1 VVRAATLRTLVFV
14 LISVAAAGC
23 RCDEHKPYTPFG
35 VTSALP
41 GSNTAAPSNGAPSA
55 ATPSDADAGFA
66 VARSV
71 LAPRGA
77 TRFDLGGRSLD
88 APAGFIFDQALD
100 GAFEA
105 DGRRGAVAW
114 MLPAAPASDGTPAIP
129 ELYYFPEQGDARRVY
144 TLPGFVPTSPNCKL
158 ETTLVQSGPK
168 SVTLDAAATCE
179 GNLIQRSPSRALSVL
194 APSAE
199 RPEILTLR
207 VAAPAPGEALALR
220 TDTSDRDGDGR
231 DDVRVLVSLA
241 ANGAK
246 PVEAE
251 LAFLDRAAGVSRDP
265 SEPSKSL
272 SRLAGGQVQRAKNK
286 KTAADALQRVALI
299 RRLMGSLCAEGG
311 TARLFDRDG
320 AGISCGALG
329 GVVDSLASAEVAAEL
344 SLGNALGAFGAIARD
359 GWYFGKTSA
368 ATRKKLEASAL
379 DAVELVT
386 TRAVFL
392 EQRPRLP
399 PAPRFSPL
407 AFDASGRLFL
417 ETDQGRFDLGSDGSA
432 PARVE
437 GDAGAAR
444 SLEVVSAT
452 GERLVAVAYSCD
464 RSETTLIRASAAG
477 PLPPLSIPLLAPRPG
492 ACGRGRFEALPVPSP
507 LGFSD
512 RPDLV
517 VGGVITGGALEG
529 LSGVPGGAR
538 SENGRFLAVPSVR
551 GVLVVGTTTRLFDL
565 GAQVAEPLRLTD
577 CVPSGD
583 GTRVACV
590 LGDRALLAIAGG
602 T

>member
-1 VVRAATLRTLVFV
+1 MQVATLRTLPFV
-14 LISVAAAGC
+14 LVSLASVGC

-41 GSNTAAPSNGAPSA
+41 GSNTAAVPESAPSA
-55 ATPSDADAGFA
+55 VASSDGDAGFA

-77 TRFDLGGRSLD
+77 TRFDVGGRALV
-88 APAGFIFDQALD
+88 APAGFSFDQALD

-114 MLPAAPASDGTPAIP
+114 MLPAATAAEAAPGIP
-129 ELYYFPEQGDARRVY
+129 ELYYFPEQGDARRIH

-168 SVTLDAAATCE
+168 SVTLDAGATCE
-179 GNLIQRSPSRALSVL
+179 GNLIQRSPTRALTLL
-194 APSAE
+194 APAAE

-207 VAAPAPGEALALR
+207 VAAPAPGETLALR

-231 DDVRVLVSLA
+231 DDVRVMLSLA
-241 ANGAK
+241 ASGAK

-251 LAFLDRAAGVSRDP
+251 LAYLDRPAGVSRDP
-265 SEPSKSL
+265 SEPPKSL
-272 SRLAGGQVQRAKNK
+272 LRLASAQAQRAKNK

-299 RRLMGSLCAEGG
+299 RRLMSTLCAEGG

-320 AGISCGALG
+320 AGIPCGGLG

-344 SLGNALGAFGAIARD
+344 ALGNALGAFGALARD
-359 GWYFGKTSA
+359 GWYFGKMSA

-386 TRAVFL
+386 TRVVFF

-399 PAPRFSPL
+399 PPPRFSPL
-407 AFDASGRLFL
+407 AFDATGRLFL
-417 ETDQGRFDLGSDGSA
+417 DTDQGRFDLGNDGSS

-437 GDAGAAR
+437 GDAGAPR

-452 GERLVAVAYSCD
+452 GERLLAVAYSCD
-464 RSETTLIRASAAG
+464 RSETTLLRASPAG
-477 PLPPLSIPLLAPRPG
+477 PLPPVVTSLLAPRPG
-492 ACGRGRFEALPVPSP
+492 ACGRGRFEALPAPSP

-517 VGGVITGGALEG
+517 VGGVVTGGALEG

-551 GVLVVGTTTRLFDL
+551 GVLLVGPTTRLFDL

-602 T
+602 